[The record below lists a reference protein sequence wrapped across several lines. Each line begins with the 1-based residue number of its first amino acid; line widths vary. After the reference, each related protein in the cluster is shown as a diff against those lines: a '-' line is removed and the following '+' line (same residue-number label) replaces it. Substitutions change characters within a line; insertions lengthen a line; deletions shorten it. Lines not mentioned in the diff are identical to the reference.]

1 MQGSR
6 RAIRRHM
13 VRCLTDACAEL
24 GARGL
29 SIAKKSVIIRSD
41 MDDARY
47 IAGAMQRRGYPIQC
61 KSQASY
67 LGTDL

>member
-1 MQGSR
+1 M
-6 RAIRRHM
+6 A
-13 VRCLTDACAEL
+13 RCLTDTRAEL

-29 SIAKKSVIIRSD
+29 SIAKKSVIICSD
-41 MDDARY
+41 MDDARF
-47 IAGAMQRRGYPIQC
+47 IAEAMKRRGYPIQC